1 MNIGYARTSTIEQ
14 MAGYESQIKELKNA
28 GCEKIFHEQISSI
41 SRQRSQL
48 EYLLDFIREGDIL
61 IVTKIDRLARSV
73 AHLLS
78 IIDFLE
84 RKKVSLKIINL
95 GIDTHTPT
103 GRLVLT
109 VLAGIAQFERE
120 IMLERQ
126 REGIAKAQALGK
138 FKGRK
143 PMANNIKKEVLR
155 LVDEGKTKSSVARQ
169 LGIGEASVYRILKEN
184 HQAKLPTP
192 PSG

>member
-1 MNIGYARTSTIEQ
+1 MIIGYARTSTIEQ
-14 MAGYESQIKELKNA
+14 IAGFEAQLRELKES

-41 SRQRSQL
+41 SKQRSQL
-48 EYLLDFIREGDIL
+48 DYMLDFIREGDVL
-61 IVTKIDRLARSV
+61 IITKIDRLARSV

-78 IIDFLE
+78 IIDLLE
-84 RKKVSLKIINL
+84 KKQVGLKIINL

-109 VLAGIAQFERE
+109 ILAGIAQFERE

-126 REGIAKAQALGK
+126 REGIAKAKAIGK

-143 PMANNIKKEVLR
+143 PMANSVKKEVLR
-155 LVDEGKTKSSVARQ
+155 LVDEGKTKSSVARH

-184 HQAKLPTP
+184 NQSKLCA
-192 PSG
+192 

>member
-1 MNIGYARTSTIEQ
+1 MIEMIIGYARTSTIEQ
-14 MAGYESQIKELKNA
+14 IAGFEAQLRELKES

-41 SRQRSQL
+41 SKQRSQL
-48 EYLLDFIREGDIL
+48 DYMLDFIREGDVL
-61 IVTKIDRLARSV
+61 IITKIDRLARSV

-78 IIDFLE
+78 IIDLLE
-84 RKKVSLKIINL
+84 KKQVGLKIINL

-109 VLAGIAQFERE
+109 ILAGIAQFERE

-126 REGIAKAQALGK
+126 REGIAKAKAIGK

-143 PMANNIKKEVLR
+143 PMANSVKKEVLR
-155 LVDEGKTKSSVARQ
+155 LVDEGKTKSSVARH

-184 HQAKLPTP
+184 NQSKLCA
-192 PSG
+192 